1 MLLLCIYGET
11 RRNESF
17 FLLREILNFHY
28 EKENPRLPSQALT
41 GQNYV
46 PRKEKT
52 EAVKDP
58 LSIVEGQCVI
68 KKKAKVLEN
77 QMYLDHMLAYGLSA
91 Q

>member
-11 RRNESF
+11 RRNESS
-17 FLLREILNFHY
+17 LLRETLNFHY

-41 GQNYV
+41 GQSYV

-52 EAVKDP
+52 EAVMDP

-77 QMYLDHMLAYGLSA
+77 QMYLDHVLAYSLSA